1 MECIFIINKITN
13 NNLRIWYDIIID
25 QRECKKG
32 CKALNLTVF
41 DNAILGGQPCYD
53 DGTYCL
59 QDGGNTEF
67 LFGYLVC
74 KELGKII

>member
-1 MECIFIINKITN
+1 MDKCPDG
-13 NNLRIWYDIIID
+13 YDIIKD
-25 QRECKKG
+25 QRECKIG
-32 CKALNLTVF
+32 CKALNLTVY
-41 DNAILGGQPCYD
+41 DKAILGGQPCYD